1 MWSVFS
7 RFKNMCW
14 GPEKC
19 ERSSVVQRISKV
31 IKQHIPTSAGC
42 QTRQLYRVLLTAKV
56 PIANYLSL
64 SLPLFQLQLIEES
77 DLVCSSPLP
86 PSLVNRT
93 VLSAKTSFKKIW
105 YTCFSQKERSP
116 CHFFFFW
123 LFKWESKGIKEKWT
137 QFWLEGAPYLITAL
151 SVQKGKIFDSIQCS
165 NKHPLGRQSVSAS
178 EGVKFELPCTLHS
191 A

>member
-1 MWSVFS
+1 
-7 RFKNMCW
+7 MCW

-64 SLPLFQLQLIEES
+64 SLPLFQCLQLIQES

-116 CHFFFFW
+116 CHFFFF
-123 LFKWESKGIKEKWT
+123 FG
-137 QFWLEGAPYLITAL
+137 YLNEN
-151 SVQKGKIFDSIQCS
+151 QKVLKKNQRNFD
-165 NKHPLGRQSVSAS
+165 
-178 EGVKFELPCTLHS
+178 
-191 A
+191 